1 MVMPP
6 NMVVIGFDLS
16 PYRLINNVLS
26 LGSSPDFL
34 RNVHTYHTNRK
45 QTRHTTPYV
54 LCTVSACLVEFVR
67 HPTGSVAKA
76 QLKKNKITSPLSIH
90 SKISTYVPCPQSIW
104 YNHTWMEHYSNWN
117 LENQLVGLSQS
128 RSCRS
133 VKFWNSCYSAALTQ
147 HRRCIPFLQSFIY
160 VGGHHHKKK
169 RSKYQITRP
178 GIRSMET
185 TIFKN
190 LHTFGIIT
198 VTSTRKTCLG
208 PFHFPIFALE
218 GLPLFDAVHHW
229 SSWDESPKGPRPKW
243 KKSGQNQWSAGRAL
257 MTLTGNYLW
266 GGPRIHIYIHTYK

>member
-1 MVMPP
+1 MYIHIIP
-6 NMVVIGFDLS
+6 
-16 PYRLINNVLS
+16 
-26 LGSSPDFL
+26 
-34 RNVHTYHTNRK
+34 TETN
-45 QTRHTTPYV
+45 TPHY
-54 LCTVSACLVEFVR
+54 TVSLVYSIGLFGGVCAAPHWVR
-67 HPTGSVAKA
+67 GKSSAEKEQNH
-76 QLKKNKITSPLSIH
+76 LSRSFH

-133 VKFWNSCYSAALTQ
+133 VRFWNSCYSAALTQ

-190 LHTFGIIT
+190 LHTFGID
-198 VTSTRKTCLG
+198 CD
-208 PFHFPIFALE
+208 F
-218 GLPLFDAVHHW
+218 
-229 SSWDESPKGPRPKW
+229 
-243 KKSGQNQWSAGRAL
+243 
-257 MTLTGNYLW
+257 Y
-266 GGPRIHIYIHTYK
+266 